1 MLKKKIIAALAVA
14 VFSCGIIAGNVS
26 EAKSSGGG
34 RTSGYSRSSSAPKAS
49 APKASVK
56 GNTSGYSK
64 SSSKPAAKS
73 SSGNTNGYKKK
84 ENSSTSTSGSSYST
98 KDGGKVTPAGGNTSG
113 YKSRQ
118 TQEKEQ
124 AISNTA
130 NSRPWYGGANNP
142 YYNNTSSGW
151 GGIGHFATGMFLGSM
166 LSSPWHVYNG
176 APGYFGGGYAPAG
189 AGGFYSPFSGILGL
203 FVWLIEWAV
212 ILGVIYAFYKWWRR
226 RKSNNG
232 SSNSNGYS
240 RNNRY
245 H

>member
-1 MLKKKIIAALAVA
+1 MLKRKIIAALAVA

-56 GNTSGYSK
+56 GNTSCYSK

-84 ENSSTSTSGSSYST
+84 ESSSTSGSFYST
-98 KDGGKVTPAGGNTSG
+98 KDGGKVTSAGGNTSG

-118 TQEKEQ
+118 TQEKER
-124 AISNTA
+124 AVNNVA
-130 NSRPWYGGANNP
+130 NSRPWYGGSNDH
-142 YYNNTSSGW
+142 YYSSGW
-151 GGIGHFATGMFLGSM
+151 GGLGHFATGMFLGSL

-176 APGYFGGGYAPAG
+176 YPGYFGGVYASAG
-189 AGGFYSPFSGILGL
+189 AGGFYSPFSGLIGL
-203 FVWLIEWAV
+203 VVWLIEWA
-212 ILGVIYAFYKWWRR
+212 IIIGIIYAIYKWWRR
-226 RKSNNG
+226 RQSKNRN
-232 SSNSNGYS
+232 SNSMGYNRNS
-240 RNNRY
+240 RYR
-245 H
+245 